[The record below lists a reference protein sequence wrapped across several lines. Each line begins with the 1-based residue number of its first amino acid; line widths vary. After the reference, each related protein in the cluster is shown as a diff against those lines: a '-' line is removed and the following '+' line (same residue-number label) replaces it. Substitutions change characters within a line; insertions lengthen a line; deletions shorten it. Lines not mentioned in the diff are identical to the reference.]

1 MSLYALDTDT
11 LSLYYEGHDVVRGHV
26 DAHPTGELAITV
38 LTVDEQLTGWYTLTR
53 QAHGPEHVVRAYD
66 HLAQTVVRL
75 GRWRILPYTE
85 QAVARVAQLKALR
98 LNVRVMD
105 LRIAAVALEH
115 GAIVVT
121 RNLRDFRRVPG
132 LTVDDWS
139 V

>member
-11 LSLYYEGHDVVRGHV
+11 LSLYYEGKSVVRGHI
-26 DAHPTGELAITV
+26 DAHPTNELAITV

-53 QAHGPEHVVRAYD
+53 QALRPEQLARAYD

-98 LNVRVMD
+98 
-105 LRIAAVALEH
+105 
-115 GAIVVT
+115 
-121 RNLRDFRRVPG
+121 
-132 LTVDDWS
+132 
-139 V
+139 